1 MSAALLAQLEEALID
16 DSDESLPTALVVLAA
31 LAGREI
37 PLEESELHGAARR
50 ALLLLAAGGDPERGP
65 RSERAGS
72 RSRLQTTFVRSTASW
87 HSSAGVGELKIEAR
101 DLPHVL
107 EAVKAL
113 GATPDV
119 AWRAY
124 ACSLLA
130 GELAG
135 EE

>member
-1 MSAALLAQLEEALID
+1 VSTPLLAQLEEALND
-16 DSDESLPTALVVLAA
+16 DADESLPTALVVLAS

-37 PLEESELHGAARR
+37 VLEEAELHGAARR
-50 ALLLLAAGGDPERGP
+50 ALLLLAAGGDPERGLDLNG
-65 RSERAGS
+65 RAVASLAGDLRTVDRQLTLERGI
-72 RSRLQTTFVRSTASW
+72 
-87 HSSAGVGELKIEAR
+87 GELKIEAR

-107 EAVKAL
+107 EALKAL

-130 GELAG
+130 EELAG